1 MRKFTEPHM
10 LIHLVLGV
18 VGVGLLLAGYS
29 AGLFL
34 LICAVM
40 MFAMMGGH
48 RSHRSREQPGGRGHH

>member
-18 VGVGLLLAGYS
+18 VGVVLLLAGYS

-40 MFAMMGGH
+40 MGAMMGGH
-48 RSHRSREQPGGRGHH
+48 RSDRTGGRPGGRGHH